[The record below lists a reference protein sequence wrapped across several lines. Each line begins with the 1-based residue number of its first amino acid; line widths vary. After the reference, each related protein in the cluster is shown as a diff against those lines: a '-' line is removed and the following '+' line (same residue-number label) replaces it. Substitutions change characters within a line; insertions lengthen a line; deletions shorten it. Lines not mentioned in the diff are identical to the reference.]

1 MIAILSD
8 IHGNLEALK
17 SVIECCISN
26 HVNQWVVLGDL
37 VDYGADSVE
46 VVKLLSS
53 FNNIKCIRGNHD
65 DAVLRR
71 DCSRFTTDHGKRN
84 FEITLNEIESD
95 INALNLLSKMTE
107 SCKSK
112 IDHPVFEIV
121 TIHGSE
127 DDLLW
132 GRSPK
137 VIPASKVVRLPIDG
151 YLDGYSKIFLGG
163 HSHISGYSRTGEDSI
178 YLNPG
183 SVGQPRNGDPRAQ
196 FILCN
201 DDFTRLK
208 FCAIEYDIDKAA
220 KKIYDS
226 GRPKFLSTRLY
237 LGI

>member
-8 IHGNLEALK
+8 IHGNLEALE
-17 SVIECCISN
+17 SVVDYCTSN
-26 HVNQWVVLGDL
+26 FVNEWILLGDL
-37 VDYGADSVE
+37 VDYGANSGE

-53 FNNIKCIRGNHD
+53 LNNVKCIRGNHD

-71 DCSRFTTDHGKRN
+71 DCSRFTTEHGKRN
-84 FEITLNEIESD
+84 FEITLNEIEND
-95 INALNLLSKMTE
+95 VNALNLLSKMTE

-132 GRSPK
+132 GKSPK
-137 VIPASKVVRLPIDG
+137 VIPASKITKTQD
-151 YLDGYSKIFLGG
+151 YLLTDECSRIILGG
-163 HSHISGYSRTGEDSI
+163 HSHISGYSKTGEDSI

-196 FILCN
+196 FIVCN
-201 DDFTRLK
+201 DDFTMFK
-208 FCAIEYDIDKAA
+208 FCAIDYDISTAA

-226 GRPKFLSTRLY
+226 GRPKFLATRLY